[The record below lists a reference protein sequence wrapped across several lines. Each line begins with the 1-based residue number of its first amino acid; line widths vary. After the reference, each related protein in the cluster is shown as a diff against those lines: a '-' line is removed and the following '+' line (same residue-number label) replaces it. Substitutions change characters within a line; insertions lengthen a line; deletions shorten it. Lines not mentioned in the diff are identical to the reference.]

1 MRAFLAIAL
10 FMATLLITPTAQGEP
25 TDPPQPPPPSTA
37 PATPPPGTT
46 GPSAGANNHSAT
58 VYDETGSDLSPQR
71 GRDRAPS
78 PAGAPRGPSNPDGGE
93 NAPKIK
99 NAPKKVNVQINSEPC
114 TDFGVEQCSQ
124 SRAACDA
131 DAGGTNYRSPTI
143 TWIKIDNGPWT
154 YHGLTCG
161 PPTSI
166 TLPGVEGTVQV
177 QQPPVPTFAQIQ
189 TAFREL
195 PFSKPSVT
203 VQSRGNKTLKG
214 LKTFYAA
221 QWPDDSGLEP
231 GEVSDKI
238 KLLSWTVE
246 FKVAAKEY
254 RYDFG
259 DGTTSG
265 WTTSTGGTYPDGD
278 VVHTYKDTGTREIK
292 VDARLTGQYRVNGG
306 QWQDIA
312 TVADLQDEP
321 VETLEVLG
329 TRTRLTS

>member
-1 MRAFLAIAL
+1 MTRPSLWAFCILLAAL
-10 FMATLLITPTAQGEP
+10 FAGPQIAYADHGSPHSDL
-25 TDPPQPPPPSTA
+25 TDGFAEASVEEHGVL
-37 PATPPPGTT
+37 PGTT
-46 GPSAGANNHSAT
+46 KGAEAG
-58 VYDETGSDLSPQR
+58 
-71 GRDRAPS
+71 
-78 PAGAPRGPSNPDGGE
+78 GAPAARSGTPRSANISQPTVKGTKKADKIEVKYDPCEPDMDECNGTRAGCITLSGDPSNFDTP
-93 NAPKIK
+93 IVTSVR
-99 NAPKKVNVQINSEPC
+99 VN
-114 TDFGVEQCSQ
+114 
-124 SRAACDA
+124 
-131 DAGGTNYRSPTI
+131 
-143 TWIKIDNGPWT
+143 NGPWEPVRVS
-154 YHGLTCG
+154 CG
-161 PPTSI
+161 IPDSVTVPGAPGQPPR
-166 TLPGVEGTVQV
+166 TVQV

-203 VQSRGNKTLKG
+203 VQPKGNKTLKG

-254 RYDFG
+254 RYDYG
-259 DGTTSG
+259 DGTTYG
-265 WTTSTGGTYPDGD
+265 WTTSMGGTYPDGD

-321 VETLEVLG
+321 VDTLEVLG

>member
-1 MRAFLAIAL
+1 MTVPGA
-10 FMATLLITPTAQGEP
+10 PG
-25 TDPPQPPPPSTA
+25 QPPR
-37 PATPPPGTT
+37 
-46 GPSAGANNHSAT
+46 T
-58 VYDETGSDLSPQR
+58 VP
-71 GRDRAPS
+71 
-78 PAGAPRGPSNPDGGE
+78 
-93 NAPKIK
+93 
-99 NAPKKVNVQINSEPC
+99 VQ
-114 TDFGVEQCSQ
+114 
-124 SRAACDA
+124 A
-131 DAGGTNYRSPTI
+131 
-143 TWIKIDNGPWT
+143 
-154 YHGLTCG
+154 
-161 PPTSI
+161 
-166 TLPGVEGTVQV
+166 
-177 QQPPVPTFAQIQ
+177 PPVPTFAQIQ

-203 VQSRGNKTLKG
+203 VQPRGNKTLKG

-321 VETLEVLG
+321 VDTLEVLG
-329 TRTRLTS
+329 TRTRLTR